1 MFTVAGREDFFRFLV
16 HSIKKKRKL
25 TKGIIE
31 IVFLFC
37 SVEFSLEEKNVKDIQ
52 YRALEK

>member
-1 MFTVAGREDFFRFLV
+1 MFTIAGREDFFRFLV